1 MPRRKKL
8 PAVPDYQNGGKNGTE
23 LTVQKTDPLRSL
35 SQTPLTLAE
44 FKILDVYLSRIN
56 SHDPDKRYVRFEK
69 GEIEKLLGVN
79 RIRKEELSKRLDNL
93 FTAVTLHDEN
103 KPKGFIKIGLFAKAE
118 ANMDDNGL
126 WQIDLACTSEAMEY
140 IFNVDN
146 LGYLRYR
153 LKNVIELT
161 SRYSYVLYLYLEKN
175 KYRKEW
181 EESLSDL
188 KKMLNCTAETYQ
200 SYKYFND
207 LVLKKCYQEINQKTT
222 RQFEYEAVKR
232 GRKVTAIRF
241 TVTTKDYDQISF
253 DEYPDELPEDDS
265 ESQYSFYAEAC
276 ENTFSDAEMAL
287 IVDALTEVIPFD
299 TAPNLDLRRY
309 DFLRVKYHELIIREQ
324 DRKQKPITNRC
335 KYLVKM
341 ITKAE

>member
-1 MPRRKKL
+1 MPKRKTLPKNSYTGIPTDENKL
-8 PAVPDYQNGGKNGTE
+8 VVSKST
-23 LTVQKTDPLRSL
+23 PLQSL
-35 SQTPLTLAE
+35 SQTDLTLPE
-44 FKILDVYLSRIN
+44 LKILDSYLARIDSHDMSKRTVTFRRGELEKYLGVSRIMKA
-56 SHDPDKRYVRFEK
+56 DLDKRLRHLFQLVEVKDETKKRGFKIVSLFE
-69 GEIEKLLGVN
+69 EAYADEDDDGV
-79 RIRKEELSKRLDNL
+79 
-93 FTAVTLHDEN
+93 
-103 KPKGFIKIGLFAKAE
+103 
-118 ANMDDNGL
+118 
-126 WQIDLACTSEAMEY
+126 WQISLTCTPSAREY

-146 LGYLRYR
+146 LGYIRYR

-161 SRYSYVLYLYLEKN
+161 SRYSYVLYLYLEDN
-175 KYRKEW
+175 RFRKSW
-181 EESLSDL
+181 EISLSEL
-188 KKMLNCTAETYQ
+188 KKLLNCTAETYQ

-241 TVTTKDYDQISF
+241 TVMTKDYDQISF

-276 ENTFSDAEMAL
+276 ENAFSDAEMAL